1 MKMLIRG
8 MEPVSG
14 ISSKTNKPYDMTK
27 VHTEI
32 ALAPSINSD
41 QPTMG
46 FAGRAYPLASFEVW
60 AAVKH
65 LKEPFMAEV
74 DLREQ
79 MKFGKPE
86 QTIFSIVPIE
96 TSKKS
101 A

>member
-8 MEPVSG
+8 MEPISG
-14 ISSKTNKPYDMTK
+14 ISSKNNKPFDMSK
-27 VHTEI
+27 IHTEI
-32 ALAPSINSD
+32 PLAPSRNAE

-46 FAGRAYPLASFEVW
+46 FCGRSYPTTVDVL

-65 LKEPFMAEV
+65 LKDPFVAEV

-79 MKFGKPE
+79 MIYGKPE
-86 QTIFSIVPIE
+86 LTVFSIVPVEAIR
-96 TSKKS
+96 KL